1 MDVAKL
7 AHDSE
12 AGRFISRDVVTR
24 GEQVEGELDALIE
37 RRHDKRVA
45 EEGHRP
51 SEEMYEE
58 STRRYQEQMRVRA
71 RYEWHLHHTSQ
82 ADRLRRTLEALAS
95 HHEEQAAKM
104 MEDQPKGAAQWRVI
118 S

>member
-1 MDVAKL
+1 VDVAKL

-58 STRRYQEQMRVRA
+58 SARRYQEQMRAAA
-71 RYEWHLHHTSQ
+71 RYEWQLHHATQ
-82 ADRLRRTLEALAS
+82 AERLRRTMEELIS
-95 HHEEQAAKM
+95 HHEGEPAKL
-104 MEDQPKGAAQWRVI
+104 MEVEAKGA
-118 S
+118 